1 MTEALLKLSKKIKI
15 KTVTSWKE
23 DKDASIPSQ
32 REWEEMSAIQTE
44 PEMQKQTSLCSC
56 AYCSSAESLHHSIT
70 QQLLIALLCNRL
82 GSESA
87 RDAEMQQDYICGGAT
102 KVNVMRAVV

>member
-32 REWEEMSAIQTE
+32 REWEEMSLIQTE

-56 AYCSSAESLHHSIT
+56 AYCSSAESLHHLKT
-70 QQLLIALLCNRL
+70 EHTTAANCPAL
-82 GSESA
+82 
-87 RDAEMQQDYICGGAT
+87 
-102 KVNVMRAVV
+102 

>member
-23 DKDASIPSQ
+23 DKDVSIPSQ

-44 PEMQKQTSLCSC
+44 TEMQKQTSLCSC
-56 AYCSSAESLHHSIT
+56 AYCSSAESLHHLKT
-70 QQLLIALLCNRL
+70 EHTTAANCPAL
-82 GSESA
+82 
-87 RDAEMQQDYICGGAT
+87 
-102 KVNVMRAVV
+102 